1 MCCIVGKTFQYVY
14 NHRHIKE
21 SYGFCFIW
29 PLSYHRPLTL
39 VWFPYFLQKKCQA
52 HSQLQIFASWFSVSD
67 YQPLW
72 WWWCLSVMSDSL
84 WPHGLL
90 PARLFCPCNPPCKNI
105 RVGCHLFLQG
115 TFPTQG
121 LNLSLC
127 IQADSLPFKPLGK
140 PHQLFS
146 SLTKSRG
153 KIFHLLHMPVLSV
166 LQDAFQT
173 LPPSQCILGKFSRQE
188 YWSGLL
194 YPLPGDFPNSGIEP
208 RSPALQVDS

>member
-1 MCCIVGKTFQYVY
+1 MCTTTDTSKRVMGSALSGPFLSTGLWLLFDFPTFS
-14 NHRHIKE
+14 K
-21 SYGFCFIW
+21 
-29 PLSYHRPLTL
+29 
-39 VWFPYFLQKKCQA
+39 KKCQA

-146 SLTKSRG
+146 SPTKSRG
-153 KIFHLLHMPVLSV
+153 KIFKPYLL
-166 LQDAFQT
+166 
-173 LPPSQCILGKFSRQE
+173 PSA
-188 YWSGLL
+188 Y
-194 YPLPGDFPNSGIEP
+194 
-208 RSPALQVDS
+208 